1 MSFEVII
8 PFLRPI
14 QPLLE
19 SETIS
24 EIMVNPD
31 SSIWIEESGEI
42 RQLPDIRFDEGALQA
57 GLEVIANRFGK
68 KLDAGSPILNLRLP
82 DGSRMAAMMPP
93 LVNPGPVVTIRKFTS
108 RNFQMQDLIDR
119 QMLTRDQAEQLIAA
133 VRRADNILIA
143 GGTGAGKTSLL
154 NVLVDFI
161 PEDERI
167 LIIEDTAE
175 LHIRKPH
182 VVSTEAQLDTHK
194 SPITFDDLLRS
205 VLRHRPDRILVGEV
219 RGKEARTL
227 LDAMNTGHR
236 GTLATIHANSAEEAL
251 RRLGTLALR
260 GDASGAITS
269 ILDEGHRCLDL
280 VVHIA
285 RVDGRRFVREI
296 YTVDK
301 MQSVPMRPDSA

>member
-1 MSFEVII
+1 
-8 PFLRPI
+8 
-14 QPLLE
+14 
-19 SETIS
+19 
-24 EIMVNPD
+24 
-31 SSIWIEESGEI
+31 
-42 RQLPDIRFDEGALQA
+42 
-57 GLEVIANRFGK
+57 
-68 KLDAGSPILNLRLP
+68 
-82 DGSRMAAMMPP
+82 MAAMVPP

-108 RNFQMQDLIDR
+108 RNFKMQDLIDR
-119 QMLTRDQAEQLIAA
+119 QMLTAVQAEQLSAA

-154 NVLVDFI
+154 NVLADFI
-161 PEDERI
+161 PEEERI

-175 LHIRKPH
+175 LHIRRAH
-182 VVSTEAQLDTHK
+182 VVSTEAQLYTHN
-194 SPITFDDLLRS
+194 SAITFDDLLRS

-236 GTLATIHANSAEEAL
+236 GTLATIHASSAEEAL

-260 GDASGAITS
+260 GDASGPITGV
-269 ILDEGHRCLDL
+269 LDEVCRCLDL

-301 MQSVPMRPDSA
+301 TLSVSMRPDTV